1 MVIHIVIFSWRAEAS
16 RQQVQALAE
25 AMDSLADDLRYM
37 ETMNYGPDLAF
48 RDGNGDHA
56 LVAPFADKA
65 GWDAY

>member
-1 MVIHIVIFSWRAEAS
+1 
-16 RQQVQALAE
+16 
-25 AMDSLADDLRYM
+25 MDSLADDLRYM